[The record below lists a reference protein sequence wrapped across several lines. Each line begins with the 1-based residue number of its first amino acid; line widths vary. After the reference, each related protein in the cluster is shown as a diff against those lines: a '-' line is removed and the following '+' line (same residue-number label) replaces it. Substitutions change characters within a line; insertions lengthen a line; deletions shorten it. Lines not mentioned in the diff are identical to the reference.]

1 MLVGNFKIEDDTC
14 IKVYDPET
22 KTLIAV
28 YESYKDVSKDLR
40 IELKAVQS
48 GCISKNKRFSPRLN
62 KKVALRLA
70 NKKTLAEGI
79 KIKSNKKGT

>member
-14 IKVYDPET
+14 VKVFDPET

-28 YESYKDVSKDLR
+28 YENYKDVSKDLG

-48 GCISKNKRFSPRLN
+48 GCASKNKRFSTKLN

-70 NKKTLAEGI
+70 SKKTLDNDTS
-79 KIKSNKKGT
+79 IKSNNRR

>member
-14 IKVYDPET
+14 IKVFDPET

-28 YESYKDVSKDLR
+28 YETYKDVAKDLG

-48 GCISKNKRFSPRLN
+48 GCASKNKRFSIKLN

-70 NKKTLAEGI
+70 NKKTLDNDTP
-79 KIKSNKKGT
+79 IKSNNRR